1 MSALGAPDNNP
12 TDQLILVDCE
22 DRDTGHLSKEECHRG
37 DGVRHR
43 AFSVFL
49 FNGRGE
55 LLLQQRSA
63 AKPLWPLYWS
73 NSCCSHPRRG
83 ETVEAAVQ
91 RRLHE
96 ELSLEAEVEF
106 LYKFEYQAR
115 YLDIG
120 AEHEV
125 CWVYAG
131 FGAGAPT
138 ANAAEI
144 AAWRY
149 VTPDALAAELS
160 ADPQRFTP
168 WLKLEWAE
176 ITRRYLPWI
185 LGRAGGS

>member
-1 MSALGAPDNNP
+1 MSALGAPENNP
-12 TDQLILVDCE
+12 TDQLILVDRE
-22 DRDTGHLSKEECHRG
+22 DRHTGHLSKEECHRG

-49 FNGRGE
+49 FNARGE

-73 NSCCSHPRRG
+73 NSCCSHPRSG
-83 ETVEAAVQ
+83 ETVEAAVR

-96 ELSLEAEVEF
+96 ELALGAELEF

-115 YLDIG
+115 YLDVG
-120 AEHEV
+120 AEHEL

-131 FGAGAPT
+131 FGAGTPA

-149 VTPDALAAELS
+149 VTPEALSAEIS

-168 WLKLEWAE
+168 WLKLEWAQ
-176 ITRRYLPWI
+176 ITRRHLAGI
-185 LGRAGGS
+185 LGRTASG